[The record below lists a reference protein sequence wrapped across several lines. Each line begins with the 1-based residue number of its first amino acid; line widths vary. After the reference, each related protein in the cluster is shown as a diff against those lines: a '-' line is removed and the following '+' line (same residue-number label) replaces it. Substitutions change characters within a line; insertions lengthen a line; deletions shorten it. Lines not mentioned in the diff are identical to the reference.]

1 MELFENWE
9 FGFDLPTV
17 IICIAFIAAFASVM
31 AVATPFLQNDK
42 FAARRKAVAFKRD
55 ELQVQQREGF
65 NSRRRFQPT
74 RSESVMRNVIKQL
87 RLGDMLEQKDLK
99 RRLIQGGYRTTSA
112 PVTFT
117 FVRLALPIALGALA
131 FFYSISLFPEWT
143 YQGKGLAALVG
154 VALGYLLPTIFVT
167 NAVQKRQKILMRALP
182 DALDLMVICVESGM
196 SIEAA
201 FTKVSEEMAETAPLM
216 AEEMGLTAAELA
228 YLGDRRGAYENLAER
243 TGLATIRS
251 LTTTLLQSE
260 KYGTPIATGLR
271 VIAQENR
278 DARLNAA
285 EKKAAALPAQL
296 TVPMIIFF
304 LPVLFIVIAGP
315 AGIQVAEL
323 MKK

>member
-1 MELFENWE
+1 MQLFENFE

-17 IICIAFIAAFASVM
+17 IVLVAFVAAFASVM

-55 ELQVQQREGF
+55 ELQIQQREGF
-65 NSRRRFQPT
+65 NSRRRLQPT
-74 RSESVMRNVIKQL
+74 RSESAMRNVIKQL
-87 RLGDMLEQKDLK
+87 RLGDMLEQKELK
-99 RRLIQGGYRTTSA
+99 RRLIQGGMRSTSA

-117 FVRLALPIALGALA
+117 FVRLAMPIALGVLA
-131 FFYSISLFPEWT
+131 FFYILSLFPEWSIT
-143 YQGKGLAALVG
+143 AKVISGLVG
-154 VALGYLLPTIFVT
+154 AAFGWLLPTIYLK
-167 NAVQKRQKILMRALP
+167 NAVQKRQKILARALP

-201 FTKVSEEMAETAPLM
+201 FNKVSEEMAETSPLM
-216 AEEMGLTAAELA
+216 AEEIGLTAAELA
-228 YLGDRRGAYENLAER
+228 YLGDRRAAYENLAER
-243 TGLATIRS
+243 TGLPTFRS

-260 KYGTPIATGLR
+260 KYGTPIAAGLR

-278 DARLNAA
+278 DQRLNAA

-315 AGIQVAEL
+315 AGIQVAAL
-323 MKK
+323 LK

>member
-1 MELFENWE
+1 
-9 FGFDLPTV
+9 V
-17 IICIAFIAAFASVM
+17 AFVAAFASVM
-31 AVATPFLQNDK
+31 AVATPFLQNDT

-55 ELQVQQREGF
+55 ELQIQQREGY
-65 NSRRRFQPT
+65 NQRRRLQPT
-74 RSESVMRNVIKQL
+74 RSESAMRNVIKQL
-87 RLGDMLEQKDLK
+87 RLSDMLEQKELK
-99 RRLIQGGYRTTSA
+99 RRLIQAGMRTTSA

-117 FVRLALPIALGALA
+117 FVRLAMPIGLGLLA
-131 FFYSISLFPEWT
+131 FFYILSLFPEWST
-143 YQGKGLAALVG
+143 QAKLLTGLVG
-154 VALGYLLPTIFVT
+154 AAFGWLLPTIYLT
-167 NAVQKRQKILMRALP
+167 NAVQKRQKTLARALP

-201 FTKVSEEMAETAPLM
+201 FNKVSEEMAESAPLM
-216 AEEMGLTAAELA
+216 AEEIGLTAAELA

-243 TGLATIRS
+243 TGLPTFRS

-315 AGIQVAEL
+315 AGIQVSQL
-323 MKK
+323 LK

>member
-1 MELFENWE
+1 MEMFDNWE

-17 IICIAFIAAFASVM
+17 IILVAFIAAFASVM

-42 FAARRKAVAFKRD
+42 FVARRKAVAFKRD
-55 ELQVQQREGF
+55 ELQIQQREGF
-65 NSRRRFQPT
+65 NSRRRLQPT
-74 RSESVMRNVIKQL
+74 RSESFMRNIIKQL
-87 RLGDMLEQKDLK
+87 RLEDMLEQKDLK
-99 RRLIQGGYRTTSA
+99 RRLIQAGWRNSSA

-117 FVRLALPIALGALA
+117 FVQLCMPIGLGLLA
-131 FFYSISLFPEWT
+131 FFYSLSLFPDWSW
-143 YQGKGLAALVG
+143 QGKAAAAAVG
-154 VALGYLLPTIFVT
+154 AGFGYLLPRIFLT
-167 NAVQKRQKILMRALP
+167 NAVQKRQKTLTRAFP

-201 FTKVSEEMAETAPLM
+201 FNKVSEEMAESAPLM

-228 YLGDRRGAYENLAER
+228 FLGDRRAAYENLAER
-243 TGLATIRS
+243 TGLATFRS

-315 AGIQVAEL
+315 AGIQVADL
-323 MKK
+323 MK

>member
-1 MELFENWE
+1 MFENFE
-9 FGFDLPTV
+9 FAFDLPTV
-17 IICIAFIAAFASVM
+17 IVLVAFIAAFASVM

-42 FAARRKAVAFKRD
+42 FAARRKAVAFKRED
-55 ELQVQQREGF
+55 LQIQQREGF
-65 NSRRRFQPT
+65 NQRRRLQPT
-74 RSESVMRNVIKQL
+74 RSESQMRFIINKL
-87 RLGDMLEQKDLK
+87 RLGEMMEQKDLK
-99 RRLIQGGYRTTSA
+99 RRLIQAGWRTNQA

-117 FVRLALPIALGALA
+117 FVRLAMPLALGLLA
-131 FFYSISLFPEWT
+131 FFYSFSIFPDWSL
-143 YQGKGLAALVG
+143 QGKLITGFCGLL
-154 VALGYLLPTIFVT
+154 LGYLLPTLFLT
-167 NAVQKRQKILMRALP
+167 NAVQKRQKLLTRALP

-201 FTKVSEEMAETAPLM
+201 FTKVSEEMSETSPLM

-228 YLGDRRGAYENLAER
+228 YLGDRRSAYENLAER
-243 TGLATIRS
+243 TGLPTFRS

-278 DARLNAA
+278 DSRLNAA

-323 MKK
+323 MK

>member
-1 MELFENWE
+1 MEMFQDWT

-17 IICIAFIAAFASVM
+17 IICVAFVAAFASVM

-42 FAARRKAVAFKRD
+42 FAARRKAVAIKRD
-55 ELQVQQREGF
+55 DLQIQQREGF
-65 NSRRRFQPT
+65 NSRRRLQPT
-74 RSESVMRNVIKQL
+74 RSESAMRNVIKQL

-117 FVRLALPIALGALA
+117 FVRLALPLALGVLA
-131 FFYSISLFPEWT
+131 FFYSLSLFPDWST
-143 YQGKGLAALVG
+143 QAKLLCGLVG
-154 VALGYLLPTIFVT
+154 AAFGYLLPTIFLT

-201 FTKVSEEMAETAPLM
+201 FTKVSEEMAETSPLM
-216 AEEMGLTAAELA
+216 AEEMGLTSAELA
-228 YLGDRRGAYENLAER
+228 YLGDRRNAYENLAER
-243 TGLATIRS
+243 TGLATFRS
-251 LTTTLLQSE
+251 LVTTLLQSE

-315 AGIQVAEL
+315 AGIQVAAL
-323 MKK
+323 LK

>member
-1 MELFENWE
+1 MFDNFT
-9 FGFDLPTV
+9 FGFDLATV
-17 IICIAFIAAFASVM
+17 IVIVAFIAAFASVM
-31 AVATPFLQNDK
+31 AVASMFMQNDK
-42 FAARRKAVAFKRD
+42 FAARRKAVALKRD
-55 ELQVQQREGF
+55 ELQIQQREGYS
-65 NSRRRFQPT
+65 SRRRLQPT
-74 RSESVMRNVIKQL
+74 RSESAMRNVIKQL
-87 RLGDMLEQKDLK
+87 RLGDMLEQKELK
-99 RRLIQGGYRTTSA
+99 RRMIQAGWRNSSA

-117 FVRLALPIALGALA
+117 FVRLALPIGMGVLA
-131 FFYSISLFPEWT
+131 FFYIVSLFPEGSMT
-143 YQGKGLAALVG
+143 MKAVSALIGAAFG
-154 VALGYLLPTIFVT
+154 WLLPTIFLK
-167 NAVQKRQKILMRALP
+167 NAVNKRQKILTRALP

-201 FTKVSEEMAETAPLM
+201 FNKVSEEMSESAPLM
-216 AEEMGLTAAELA
+216 AEEIGMTAAELA
-228 YLGDRRGAYENLAER
+228 YLGDRRASYENLAER
-243 TGLATIRS
+243 TGLPTFRS

-315 AGIQVAEL
+315 AGIQVADL
-323 MKK
+323 MK

>member
-1 MELFENWE
+1 MMFEE
-9 FGFDLPTV
+9 DFVFGFDLPTV
-17 IICIAFIAAFASVM
+17 IVLVAFVAAFASVM
-31 AVATPFLQNDK
+31 AVATPFLQNDT

-55 ELQVQQREGF
+55 ELQVQQREGY
-65 NSRRRFQPT
+65 NQRRRLQPT
-74 RSESVMRNVIKQL
+74 RSESMMRNILKQL
-87 RLGDMLEQKDLK
+87 RLDEMLEQKDLK
-99 RRLIQGGYRTTSA
+99 RRLVQAGFRNNSA

-117 FVRLALPIALGALA
+117 FVRLAMPIGLAVLA
-131 FFYSISLFPEWT
+131 FFYSVSLFPDWT
-143 YQGKGLAALVG
+143 YKGKLLAALFGAV
-154 VALGYLLPTIFVT
+154 LGWVLPSLFLT

-201 FTKVSEEMAETAPLM
+201 FNKVSEEMAESAPLM
-216 AEEMGLTAAELA
+216 AEEIGLTAAELA
-228 YLGDRRGAYENLAER
+228 YLGDRRAAYENLADR
-243 TGLATIRS
+243 TGLPTFRS

-260 KYGTPIATGLR
+260 KYGTPIAQGLR

-278 DARLNAA
+278 DQRLNAA

-315 AGIQVAEL
+315 AGIQVAEM
-323 MKK
+323 MK

>member
-1 MELFENWE
+1 MFEE
-9 FGFDLPTV
+9 DFKFGFDLPTV
-17 IICIAFIAAFASVM
+17 IVLVAFIFAFASVM

-55 ELQVQQREGF
+55 DLQVQQREGY
-65 NSRRRFQPT
+65 NQRRRLTPT
-74 RSESVMRNVIKQL
+74 RSESMMRGVIKQL

-99 RRLIQGGYRTTSA
+99 RRLIQGGLRSSSA

-117 FVRLALPIALGALA
+117 FVRLALPIGLGVLA
-131 FFYSISLFPEWT
+131 FFYSVSLFPDWT
-143 YQGKGLAALVG
+143 YQGKLLAGLFGAI
-154 VALGYLLPTIFVT
+154 LGWLLPTIFLT
-167 NAVQKRQKILMRALP
+167 NIVQKRQKILMRSLP

-201 FTKVSEEMAETAPLM
+201 FNKVSEEMAESAPLM
-216 AEEMGLTAAELA
+216 AEEIGLTAAELA
-228 YLGDRRGAYENLAER
+228 YLGDRRAAYENLAER
-243 TGLATIRS
+243 TGLATFRS

-278 DARLNAA
+278 DQRLNAA

-315 AGIQVAEL
+315 AGIQVSAMME
-323 MKK
+323 

>member
-1 MELFENWE
+1 MFEN
-9 FGFDLPTV
+9 FTFAFDLPTV
-17 IICIAFIAAFASVM
+17 IVLVAFVAAFASVM
-31 AVATPFLQNDK
+31 AVASIFMQNDK

-55 ELQVQQREGF
+55 ELQIQQREGF
-65 NSRRRFQPT
+65 QSRRRFQPT
-74 RSESVMRNVIKQL
+74 RSESAMRNVIKQL
-87 RLGDMLEQKDLK
+87 RLSDMLEQKDLK
-99 RRLIQGGYRTTSA
+99 RRLIQAGMRTTSA

-117 FVRLALPIALGALA
+117 FVRLAMPIGLGVLA
-131 FFYSISLFPEWT
+131 FFYSLSLFPEWST
-143 YQGKGLAALVG
+143 QAKLLCGLVG
-154 VALGYLLPTIFVT
+154 MAFGWLLPTIYLT
-167 NAVQKRQKILMRALP
+167 NAVQKRQKILTRALP

-201 FTKVSEEMAETAPLM
+201 FNKCSEEMAESAPLM

-228 YLGDRRGAYENLAER
+228 YLGDRRSAYENLAER
-243 TGLATIRS
+243 TGLPTFRS

-278 DARLNAA
+278 DLRLNAA

-315 AGIQVAEL
+315 AGIQVSQL
-323 MKK
+323 LK

>member
-1 MELFENWE
+1 MEMFDNWT

-17 IICIAFIAAFASVM
+17 IICVAFIAAFASVM

-55 ELQVQQREGF
+55 ELQIQQREGF
-65 NSRRRFQPT
+65 NSRRRLQPT
-74 RSESVMRNVIKQL
+74 RSESWMRGVIKQL
-87 RLGDMLEQKDLK
+87 RLEDKLEQKDLK

-117 FVRLALPIALGALA
+117 FVRLALPIGLGVLA
-131 FFYSISLFPEWT
+131 FFYSLSLFPDWT
-143 YQGKGLAALVG
+143 TQTKLLCALVG
-154 VALGYLLPTIFVT
+154 VALGYLLPTIFLT
-167 NAVQKRQKILMRALP
+167 NAVQKRQKILTRALP

-243 TGLATIRS
+243 TGLPTFRS

-315 AGIQVAEL
+315 AGIQVAAL
-323 MKK
+323 LK

>member
-1 MELFENWE
+1 MFDNWT

-17 IICIAFIAAFASVM
+17 IICVAFIAAFASVM

-55 ELQVQQREGF
+55 ELQIQQREGF
-65 NSRRRFQPT
+65 NSRRRLQPT
-74 RSESVMRNVIKQL
+74 RSESWMRNVLKQL
-87 RLGDMLEQKDLK
+87 RLEDKLEQKDLK

-117 FVRLALPIALGALA
+117 FVRLAMPLGLGVLA
-131 FFYSISLFPEWT
+131 FFYSLSLFPDWSM
-143 YQGKGLAALVG
+143 QMKLLCALVG
-154 VALGYLLPTIFVT
+154 AAFGYLLPTIFLT
-167 NAVQKRQKILMRALP
+167 NAVQKRQKTLTRALP

-243 TGLATIRS
+243 TGLATFRS

-323 MKK
+323 LK

>member
-1 MELFENWE
+1 MFENFA

-17 IICIAFIAAFASVM
+17 IVIVAFLAAFASVM
-31 AVATPFLQNDK
+31 AVAVPFMQNDK

-55 ELQVQQREGF
+55 DLQIQQREGF
-65 NSRRRFQPT
+65 SSRRRLTPT
-74 RSESVMRNVIKQL
+74 RSESAMRSVIRQL
-87 RLGDMLEQKDLK
+87 RLEDMIEQKETK
-99 RRLIQGGYRTTSA
+99 RRLIQAGWRNSA
-112 PVTFT
+112 TPVTFT
-117 FVRLALPIALGALA
+117 FVRLAMPIGLGVLA
-131 FFYSISLFPEWT
+131 FFYIISIFPDWSMMM
-143 YQGKGLAALVG
+143 KGAGALVG
-154 VALGYLLPTIFVT
+154 AAFGWLLPTIFLT
-167 NAVQKRQKILMRALP
+167 NAVNKRQKTLTRAFP
-182 DALDLMVICVESGM
+182 DALDLMTICVESGM

-201 FTKVSEEMAETAPLM
+201 FNKVSEEMAESAPIM
-216 AEEMGLTAAELA
+216 AEEIGLTAAELA
-228 YLGDRRGAYENLAER
+228 FLGDRRAAYENLAER
-243 TGLATIRS
+243 TGLSTFRS

-315 AGIQVAEL
+315 AGIQVAAL
-323 MKK
+323 MK

>member
-1 MELFENWE
+1 MEMFQDWT

-17 IICIAFIAAFASVM
+17 IICVAFIAAFASVM

-55 ELQVQQREGF
+55 ELQIQQREGF

-74 RSESVMRNVIKQL
+74 RSESWMRNVLKQL
-87 RLGDMLEQKDLK
+87 RLEDMLEQKDLK

-117 FVRLALPIALGALA
+117 FVRLALPIGLGVLA
-131 FFYSISLFPEWT
+131 FFYSLSLFPDWST
-143 YQGKGLAALVG
+143 MAKLICALVG
-154 VALGYLLPTIFVT
+154 AAFGYLLPTIFLT
-167 NAVQKRQKILMRALP
+167 NAVQKRQKILTRALP

-201 FTKVSEEMAETAPLM
+201 FTKVSEEMAETGPLM

-243 TGLATIRS
+243 TGLATFRS

-296 TVPMIIFF
+296 TVPMIVFF

-315 AGIQVAEL
+315 AGIQVAAML
-323 MKK
+323 K

>member
-1 MELFENWE
+1 MFENWT
-9 FGFDLPTV
+9 FAFDLPTV
-17 IICIAFIAAFASVM
+17 IVCVAFVAAFASVM

-55 ELQVQQREGF
+55 ELQIQQREGF
-65 NSRRRFQPT
+65 NQRRRLQPT
-74 RSESVMRNVIKQL
+74 RSESAMRSVIKQL
-87 RLGDMLEQKDLK
+87 RLEDMIEQKEMK
-99 RRLIQGGYRTTSA
+99 RRLIQAGWRNSSN

-117 FVRLALPIALGALA
+117 FVRLALPIALGLLS
-131 FFYSISLFPEWT
+131 FFYIVSLFPDWT
-143 YQGKGLAALVG
+143 TLMKVAAGFVG
-154 VALGYLLPTIFVT
+154 AAFGYLLPTIFLT
-167 NAVQKRQKILMRALP
+167 NAVQKRQKTLTRAFP

-201 FTKVSEEMAETAPLM
+201 FNKVSEEMAESAPIM
-216 AEEMGLTAAELA
+216 AEEIGLTAAELA
-228 YLGDRRGAYENLAER
+228 FLGDRRAAYENLAER
-243 TGLATIRS
+243 TGLATFRS

-315 AGIQVAEL
+315 AGIQVAAL
-323 MKK
+323 LK

>member
-1 MELFENWE
+1 VL
-9 FGFDLPTV
+9 
-17 IICIAFIAAFASVM
+17 
-31 AVATPFLQNDK
+31 AVAVPFIQNDK

-55 ELQVQQREGF
+55 ELQIQQREGF
-65 NSRRRFQPT
+65 NSRRRLTPT
-74 RSESVMRNVIKQL
+74 RSESAMRNVIKQL
-87 RLGDMLEQKDLK
+87 RLEDMVEQKETK
-99 RRLIQGGYRTTSA
+99 RRLIQAGWRSSSA

-117 FVRLALPIALGALA
+117 FVQLVMPVGLGVLA
-131 FFYSISLFPEWT
+131 FFYSLSIFPDWT
-143 YQGKGLAALVG
+143 LLMKAVAGLVG
-154 VALGYLLPTIFVT
+154 AGFGYLLPRIFLT
-167 NAVQKRQKILMRALP
+167 NAVQKRQKILTRAFP
-182 DALDLMVICVESGM
+182 DALDLMTICVESGM

-201 FTKVSEEMAETAPLM
+201 FNKVSEEMAESAPIM

-228 YLGDRRGAYENLAER
+228 FLGDRRAAYENLAER
-243 TGLATIRS
+243 TGLATFRS

-315 AGIQVAEL
+315 AGIQVAAM
-323 MKK
+323 MK

>member
-1 MELFENWE
+1 MFENFQ

-17 IICIAFIAAFASVM
+17 IVCVAFIAAFASVM
-31 AVATPFLQNDK
+31 AVATPFLQNDN
-42 FAARRKAVAFKRD
+42 FQARRKAVAFKRED
-55 ELQVQQREGF
+55 LQVQQREGY
-65 NSRRRFQPT
+65 NQRRRLQPT
-74 RSESVMRNVIKQL
+74 RSESQMRFVINKL
-87 RLGDMLEQKDLK
+87 RLGEMMEQKDLK
-99 RRLIQGGYRTTSA
+99 RRLIQAGWRDSSA
-112 PVTFT
+112 PVKFT
-117 FVRLALPIALGALA
+117 FVRLAMPIGLGLLA
-131 FFYSISLFPEWT
+131 FFYSFSIFPDWSL
-143 YQGKGLAALVG
+143 QGKMATGLFG
-154 VALGYLLPTIFVT
+154 MILGYLLPTLFLT
-167 NAVQKRQKILMRALP
+167 NAVQKRQKVLTRALP

-228 YLGDRRGAYENLAER
+228 YLGDRRSAYENLAER
-243 TGLATIRS
+243 TGLPTFRS

-315 AGIQVAEL
+315 AGIQVADL
-323 MKK
+323 LK

>member
-1 MELFENWE
+1 MHIFDDWE
-9 FGFDLPTV
+9 FGFDLATV
-17 IICIAFIAAFASVM
+17 IICVAFIAAFASVM
-31 AVATPFLQNDK
+31 AVASIFLQNDK

-55 ELQVQQREGF
+55 ELQIQQREGYS
-65 NSRRRFQPT
+65 NRRRLQPT
-74 RSESVMRNVIKQL
+74 RSESAMRGVIKQL
-87 RLGDMLEQKDLK
+87 RLEDMLEQKDLK

-117 FVRLALPIALGALA
+117 FVRLAMPIGLGLLA
-131 FFYSISLFPEWT
+131 FFYSLSLFPDWT
-143 YQGKGLAALVG
+143 WQGKLMAAGVG
-154 VALGYLLPTIFVT
+154 IGFGYLLPKLFLT
-167 NAVQKRQKILMRALP
+167 NAVQKRQKTLTRALP

-201 FTKVSEEMAETAPLM
+201 FNKVSEEMAETAPLM

-228 YLGDRRGAYENLAER
+228 YLGDRRSAYENLAER
-243 TGLATIRS
+243 TGLATFRS

-323 MKK
+323 MK

>member
-1 MELFENWE
+1 MQMFDNWE

-17 IICIAFIAAFASVM
+17 IILVAFIAAFASVM

-42 FAARRKAVAFKRD
+42 FAARRKSVAFKRD
-55 ELQVQQREGF
+55 ELQIQQREGF
-65 NSRRRFQPT
+65 NSRRRLQPT
-74 RSESVMRNVIKQL
+74 RSESAMRNVITQL

-99 RRLIQGGYRTTSA
+99 RRLIQAGWRNSSA

-117 FVRLALPIALGALA
+117 FVRLAMPIGLGLLA
-131 FFYSISLFPEWT
+131 FLYSLSLFPDWT
-143 YQGKGLAALVG
+143 YQGKGLAAIVG
-154 VALGYLLPTIFVT
+154 AAFGYLLPTIFLT
-167 NAVQKRQKILMRALP
+167 NAVQKRQKVLTRALP

-201 FTKVSEEMAETAPLM
+201 FNKVSEEMSESAPLM
-216 AEEMGLTAAELA
+216 AEEIGLTAAELA
-228 YLGDRRGAYENLAER
+228 FLGDRRAAYENLAER
-243 TGLATIRS
+243 TGLATFRS

-285 EKKAAALPAQL
+285 EKKAAGLPAQL

-315 AGIQVAEL
+315 AGIQVAEM
-323 MKK
+323 MK

>member
-1 MELFENWE
+1 MEMFDNWT

-17 IICIAFIAAFASVM
+17 IICVAFIAAFASVM

-55 ELQVQQREGF
+55 ELQIQQREGF
-65 NSRRRFQPT
+65 NSRRRLQPT
-74 RSESVMRNVIKQL
+74 RSESWMRGVLKQL
-87 RLGDMLEQKDLK
+87 RLEDMLEQKDLK

-117 FVRLALPIALGALA
+117 FVRLAMPIGLGVLA
-131 FFYSISLFPEWT
+131 FFYSLSLFPDWT
-143 YQGKGLAALVG
+143 TTAKLLCALVG
-154 VALGYLLPTIFVT
+154 AAFGYLLPTIFLT
-167 NAVQKRQKILMRALP
+167 NAVQKRQKILTRALP

-243 TGLATIRS
+243 TGLPTFRS

-315 AGIQVAEL
+315 AGIQVAAML
-323 MKK
+323 K

>member
-1 MELFENWE
+1 MFKDFT
-9 FGFDLPTV
+9 FGLDLPTV
-17 IICIAFIAAFASVM
+17 IVLVAFIAAFASVM

-55 ELQVQQREGF
+55 ELQIQQREGF
-65 NSRRRFQPT
+65 NQRRRLQPT
-74 RSESVMRNVIKQL
+74 RSESAMRNVIKQL

-99 RRLIQGGYRTTSA
+99 RRLIQGGMRTNSA

-117 FVRLALPIALGALA
+117 FVRLAMPIGLGVLA
-131 FFYSISLFPEWT
+131 FFYCVSLFPEWSIT
-143 YQGKGLAALVG
+143 AKLITGVVGAALG
-154 VALGYLLPTIFVT
+154 WLLPTIYLT

-201 FTKVSEEMAETAPLM
+201 FNKVSEEMAESAPLM
-216 AEEMGLTAAELA
+216 AEEIGMTAAELA
-228 YLGDRRGAYENLAER
+228 YLGDRRAAYENLAER
-243 TGLATIRS
+243 TGLPTFRS

-278 DARLNAA
+278 DQRLNAA

-315 AGIQVAEL
+315 AGIQVSQL
-323 MKK
+323 MK

>member
-1 MELFENWE
+1 MFANFK

-17 IICIAFIAAFASVM
+17 IVAVVFIAAAASVM
-31 AVATPFLQNDK
+31 AVSSLFVRNDA
-42 FAARRKAVAFKRD
+42 FAARRRAVAERRD
-55 ELQVQQREGF
+55 QLAVQQREGF
-65 NSRRRFQPT
+65 QQRRRLQPG
-74 RSESVMRNVIKQL
+74 RSESWMRAVITKLKLQ
-87 RLGDMLEQKDLK
+87 DMLEAKELK
-99 RRLIQGGYRTTSA
+99 KRVIQAGWRRGSA
-112 PVTFT
+112 PVTFI
-117 FVRLALPIALGALA
+117 FGRLALPIALGALA
-131 FFYSISLFPEWT
+131 FFYALTVFPDWGWEKRL
-143 YQGKGLAALVG
+143 GAVLVAALF
-154 VALGYLLPTIFVT
+154 GYMLPTLMLS
-167 NAVQKRQKILMRALP
+167 NAVQKRQKILTRAFP

-201 FTKVSEEMAETAPLM
+201 FNKVSEEMVESAPLM

-228 YLGDRRGAYENLAER
+228 FLGDRRAAYENLADR
-243 TGLATIRS
+243 TGLPTFKS
-251 LTTTLLQSE
+251 LTVTLLQSE

-323 MKK
+323 MK

>member
-1 MELFENWE
+1 MEMFDNWE

-17 IICIAFIAAFASVM
+17 IIIVVFIAAFASVM
-31 AVATPFLQNDK
+31 AVASIFLQNDT

-55 ELQVQQREGF
+55 ELQIQQREGF
-65 NSRRRFQPT
+65 NSRRRLQPT
-74 RSESVMRNVIKQL
+74 RSESAMRNVIKQL
-87 RLGDMLEQKDLK
+87 RLEDMLEQKDLK
-99 RRLIQGGYRTTSA
+99 RRLIQGGYRNNSA

-117 FVRLALPIALGALA
+117 FVRLAMPIGLGVLA
-131 FFYSISLFPEWT
+131 FFYSLSLFPEWT
-143 YQGKGLAALVG
+143 WQGKSLAAAVG
-154 VALGYLLPTIFVT
+154 IGLGYLLPTIFVT
-167 NAVQKRQKILMRALP
+167 NAVQKRQKTLTRALP

-201 FTKVSEEMAETAPLM
+201 FNKVSEEMAETAPLM

-228 YLGDRRGAYENLAER
+228 YLGDRRSAYENLAER
-243 TGLATIRS
+243 TGLATFRS

-315 AGIQVAEL
+315 AGIQVSEM
-323 MKK
+323 MK

>member
-1 MELFENWE
+1 MEMFKDFT
-9 FGFDLPTV
+9 FGLDLPTV
-17 IICIAFIAAFASVM
+17 IVLVAFIAAFASVM

-55 ELQVQQREGF
+55 ELQIQQREGF
-65 NSRRRFQPT
+65 NQRRRLQPT
-74 RSESVMRNVIKQL
+74 RSESAMRNVIKQL

-99 RRLIQGGYRTTSA
+99 RRLIQGGMRTNSA

-117 FVRLALPIALGALA
+117 FVRLAMPIGLGVLA
-131 FFYSISLFPEWT
+131 FFYCVSLFPEWSIT
-143 YQGKGLAALVG
+143 AKLITGAVGAAIG
-154 VALGYLLPTIFVT
+154 WLLPTIYLT

-201 FTKVSEEMAETAPLM
+201 FNKVSEEMAESAPLM
-216 AEEMGLTAAELA
+216 AEDIGMTAAELA
-228 YLGDRRGAYENLAER
+228 YLGDRRAAYENLAER
-243 TGLATIRS
+243 TGLPTFRS

-278 DARLNAA
+278 DQRLNAA

-315 AGIQVAEL
+315 AGIQVSQL
-323 MKK
+323 MK